1 MYLFNNDVK
10 VKDQNFEN
18 DEAFKQIAL
27 KVLLYFLPSLQSFD
41 PPK

>member
-27 KVLLYFLPSLQSFD
+27 KVLLYFFTITTIFRPT
-41 PPK
+41 